1 MSGISFKVG
10 IFVLLTALI
19 SGYLIITFD
28 SKNWTGDTKEYF
40 LYFDDVSGLSKGS
53 DVSVKG
59 LKAGKVK
66 DIYFENEKIKVVVAI
81 KKDIPIYAD
90 AKAYIKTMGLMGDKY
105 VYIDPG
111 SPNNK
116 ILEEKSSI
124 KRTITLASAEDT
136 FNDIS
141 VAAKK
146 FEILMDN
153 LNEAVGNGRL
163 TQLIDNINSLAI
175 ETRQVVAENRENL
188 RKSIEN
194 IEKITSN
201 LRKTLPPLVNKLN
214 RIADNLEEITG
225 ENKDDIRQIVI
236 SIRNV
241 AKTLEDKLPETI
253 DNINVASKKAKEI
266 LSDNQSD
273 IRDAVKYIRSSA
285 KKLDAILAK
294 INEGKGTLGKLVN
307 EDSLYNT
314 VNEGIKDFSKPFKVI
329 NESKLYVSLF
339 GEQHTGNKD
348 RKAGASIIL
357 MPKDDRYI
365 YLSLLSNSNG
375 NISEV
380 EEVNTNG
387 SVSTRTKRDLNILID
402 LQYAREVWKT
412 DYGNLWV
419 RAGIKESSAGAA
431 VDWWFNENFRFNVDV
446 YKFDRKYAWDEPNAP
461 ELDMGF
467 FYKFDKTPLFFKF
480 GGSDLL
486 VDEYRGIYV
495 GAGLMFTDDYLKY
508 MLGLS
513 NAVR

>member
-1 MSGISFKVG
+1 MNTSFKVG
-10 IFVLLTALI
+10 IFVLFTAFI
-19 SGYLIITFD
+19 AGYLIITFE

-40 LYFDDVSGLSKGS
+40 LYFDDISGLSKGA

-66 DIYFENEKIKVVVAI
+66 DIYYDDGKIKVVVAI
-81 KKDIPIYAD
+81 KKDIPIHQN

-111 SPNNK
+111 SPENPVIPEKGK
-116 ILEEKSSI
+116 IKNTL
-124 KRTITLASAEDT
+124 TLASAEDT

-141 VAAKK
+141 LAAKK
-146 FEILMDN
+146 FEKLMDN

-163 TQLIDNINSLAI
+163 VKLIDNINSLAV

-194 IEKITSN
+194 IEKITAQ
-201 LRKTLPPLVNKLN
+201 LKETIPPLVKKIEK
-214 RIADNLEEITG
+214 IANNLEQITG
-225 ENKDDIRQIVI
+225 DNKEDIRQIIV
-236 SIRNV
+236 SLKNL
-241 AKTLEDKLPETI
+241 AKTLEKKVPKTV

-266 LSDNQSD
+266 LSDNQQD
-273 IRDAVKYIRSSA
+273 IRKAVKYIRSSA
-285 KKLDAILAK
+285 KKLDTILAK
-294 INEGKGTLGKLVN
+294 INKGKGTLGKLVN
-307 EDSLYNT
+307 ENSLYDT

-348 RKAGASIIL
+348 RKAGAFIAL

-365 YLSLLSNSNG
+365 YASLLSNSNG

-380 EEVNTNG
+380 EEINTNG
-387 SVSTRTKRDLNILID
+387 TISTRTKRDLNILVDI
-402 LQYAREVWKT
+402 QYARQVWKT
-412 DYGNLWV
+412 RYGNLWV
-419 RAGIKESSAGAA
+419 RAGLKESSAGAGI
-431 VDWWFNENFRFNVDV
+431 DWWFSENTRLNLDL
-446 YKFDRKYAWDEPNAP
+446 YKFNRKYAWNEPNSP
-461 ELDMGF
+461 ELDLGI
-467 FYKFDKTPLFFKF
+467 FYKLKKSPLFFRF

-486 VDEYRGIYV
+486 VSEYKGIYFGV
-495 GAGLMFTDDYLKY
+495 GLMFTDDYLKY

-513 NAVR
+513 NAMR